1 MNQNTDTTAVDAAAQ
16 FDVNAWL
23 TGLKNKGM
31 KPANVAVRMH
41 YRSDLLPRLATLI
54 QEIEAL
60 EKSAPDREVGLD
72 EEDPL
77 QVAVAEYNAAQQEFE
92 AGGWEEFIFRPRNR
106 RINDQTFQEWQ
117 DSGGE
122 ATDKDRE
129 RLVKMRMAATCVSHP
144 GITVEALDAFEDEYG
159 DAAFQTLVVGFLR
172 AYTAGGEPEAP
183 FSPKPWPSQ
192 ETVG

>member
-1 MNQNTDTTAVDAAAQ
+1 MNQNTDTTAVDAAAA

-23 TGLKNKGM
+23 TGLKTKGM
-31 KPANVAVRMH
+31 KPANVTVRMH
-41 YRSDLLPRLATLI
+41 YRSDLLPRLASLI
-54 QEIEAL
+54 QDIESL
-60 EKSAPDREVGLD
+60 EKSSPDREIGVD

-77 QVAVAEYNAAQQEFE
+77 QVAVAEYNTLQQEFE
-92 AGGWEEFIFRPRNR
+92 AGGWEEFSFRPRNR
-106 RINDQTFQEWQ
+106 RINDSTFAEWQ

-129 RLVKMRMAATCVSHP
+129 CLVKMRMAATCVSHP

-159 DAAFQTLVVGFLR
+159 DAAFQTLVVAFLQ

-183 FSPKPWPSQ
+183 FSPKSLP
-192 ETVG
+192 TLTTDG